1 MKLRALFPILF
12 SALLLASC
20 ASSLKGN
27 YSFNSHSTE
36 AHVQLSKKNFK
47 VVDYVTGEA
56 KATYIVGIGGFTK
69 KALVEKARSE
79 MYKNANMVG
88 TSRVILNEN
97 VNYYVERYPFVNIVK
112 VTVSGYV
119 YEFTE

>member
-1 MKLRALFPILF
+1 MKIKNLVTAIIATFLIT
-12 SALLLASC
+12 SC
-20 ASSLKGN
+20 AHSYKGN
-27 YSFNSHSTE
+27 ASLNYHSTE
-36 AHVQLSKKNFK
+36 AHVELSKKNFK

-56 KATYIVGIGGFTK
+56 TTTYILRIGGFSK
-69 KALVEKARSE
+69 RSLIEKARSE
-79 MYKNANMVG
+79 MYKNANLVG

-97 VNYYVERYPFVNIVK
+97 VDYYTETYPFVSKVK